1 MNTGNITQSHIKRER
16 DVFLLHPFV
25 SECWFFEMIFGVL
38 LFCVFFLFT
47 SLYQVSN
54 VILFLVFFSS
64 LKSKKIQVTEYI
76 EHDMAISKTAETVS
90 FYIEW
95 VGFFFRC
102 GNRWNTF
109 VIPCVE
115 HSGLSFHL
123 QTNND
128 PKQRRWWWW
137 WIQSTELNW
146 SHHQLNEYNQDN

>member
-16 DVFLLHPFV
+16 DVFLLHPFAR
-25 SECWFFEMIFGVL
+25 FGMLIFWNDFRSFVIL
-38 LFCVFFLFT
+38 CCFLFT

-137 WIQSTELNW
+137 IQSTELNW
-146 SHHQLNEYNQDN
+146 SHHQLNEYDQDN